1 MNEVNQFETE
11 EVTPLQLIEF
21 IYAKGNDLKTDSR
34 KVAIAF
40 DKEHKHV
47 MRDIRELFKEEPEFA
62 KSNFGLCY
70 ENSNLQN
77 GKPQPYYEMTKDGFI
92 FLVMGFSGA
101 KARKTKIAYIGA
113 FNLMQGDINIINNG
127 LIEQLMN
134 RYAVERA
141 SQRMGSLGSLLM
153 HKRKH
158 DKKINYLEI
167 AEIKAQIQPDLFDN
181 LLN

>member
-40 DKEHKHV
+40 DKQHKDV
-47 MRDIRELFKEEPEFA
+47 LRLIRNLECSE
-62 KSNFGLCY
+62 NFTKRNFTLCY
-70 ENSNLQN
+70 ENSDLQN
-77 GKPQPYYEMTKDGFI
+77 GKPQPYYEMTKDGFM
-92 FLVMGFSGA
+92 FLVMGFTGKQA
-101 KARKTKIAYIGA
+101 AQIKEAYIEA